1 MALITWNARAGAR
14 WCDGM
19 VNVIKVSTGKFKEGF
34 VQVPSDKLI
43 NTGSPDAV
51 LLQIFV
57 PDPEKEVQTIRITYT
72 PPGATCLPVPL
83 VFVPVEL
90 K

>member
-1 MALITWNARAGAR
+1 MAGAK

-19 VNVIKVSTGKFKEGF
+19 VNVIKVSKGKFSEGY
-34 VQVPSDKLI
+34 VQVPSDKPF

-51 LLQIFV
+51 LLQVFL
-57 PDPEKEVQTIRITYT
+57 PDPEKEVQTIKLTFT

-83 VFVPVEL
+83 VFIPVENE
-90 K
+90 